1 MAMVMVMVM
10 LMVTGLLEP
19 VSLVFIV
26 IIIALLLI
34 INQQNADVEFMYL
47 IMFVVCCV

>member
-1 MAMVMVMVM
+1 METRSPMAMVMVM

-26 IIIALLLI
+26 IIILL
-34 INQQNADVEFMYL
+34 F
-47 IMFVVCCV
+47 C